1 MRTESKEV
9 VGDVVD
15 KVIEATKNL
24 EKQLRELAET
34 NYPLTE
40 VRVNLETNQVF
51 VVWKDYSEEEQRI
64 IEMTKRAIEIK
75 ERLASVTDE
84 IERAVLESELGK
96 LDEEYVKLAQKHIYE
111 VI

>member
-24 EKQLRELAET
+24 EKQLRELAEA

-40 VRVNLETNQVF
+40 VRVNLEANQVF
-51 VVWKDYSEEEQRI
+51 VVWKDYSEEEKRI
-64 IEMTKRAIEIK
+64 IERALRITGGNIQQTARALK
-75 ERLASVTDE
+75 LGRATIYRKLRKYDIHPRLRNDRGE
-84 IERAVLESELGK
+84 
-96 LDEEYVKLAQKHIYE
+96 
-111 VI
+111 